1 MKSAKGLCLLLVLLL
16 SAGIAIADESPDSAD
31 IRHTEVITIDRAVEL
46 AMINNI
52 QLASSA
58 IDVRIKKR
66 AKDLAWN
73 VLLPGVQATGT
84 LARSNNADN
93 PYADI
98 IKMVNP
104 SYVSSEPR
112 EQDHWSVLA
121 GLDITLNLNLAL
133 VEGMKATRQN
143 YEAGLISY
151 DQARQDTEINV
162 RKAFYGILLQEGN
175 LAVSRDKL
183 ATSRERLEQ
192 TRINYRNGLVSE
204 LTYIQMQLAVETLRP
219 SIMETELQLEQ
230 QKNLFAFLI
239 GLPLG
244 TAIILEGDIDPDMDD
259 FDADELVRE
268 HLGNRL
274 DLAAM
279 EKNRELLET
288 RLRATQIQRFTP
300 SIALRQSFSPRLS
313 AIDASWT
320 DTGNWNDSSGAFS
333 VTVLFNITD
342 MLPFS
347 GKGVEAAETR
357 DSIEKIDL
365 GFSQMLY
372 NAELEVRDLIKKL
385 DKSKASI
392 TAMDLNVAMAE
403 KAYRLTEQGYRAG
416 TIEYL
421 DLKDAENTLI
431 EARLGVL
438 AEKYK
443 YLSALLDLEKA
454 LNTKF

>member
-1 MKSAKGLCLLLVLLL
+1 MKSAKGLCVLLGLLL
-16 SAGIAIADESPDSAD
+16 SAGIVLADEPDGSAETPD
-31 IRHTEVITIDRAVEL
+31 IKVITVERAVEL
-46 AMINNI
+46 AMTNNI

-84 LARSNNADN
+84 LARSNNISN
-93 PYADI
+93 PYADLI
-98 IKMVNP
+98 RMVNP
-104 SYVSSEPR
+104 SYVEPEVE
-112 EQDHWSVLA
+112 EQDHWSVMA
-121 GLDITLNLNLAL
+121 GLELSLNLNLAL

-143 YEAGLISY
+143 YEAGLITY
-151 DQARQDTEINV
+151 EQARQDTEINV

-175 LAVSRDKL
+175 LAVARDKL
-183 ATSRERLEQ
+183 ATSEERLEQ

-204 LTYIQMQLAVETLRP
+204 LTYLQMQLAVETQRP
-219 SIMETELQLEQ
+219 SIMETELELDQ
-230 QKNLFAFLI
+230 QKNMFAFLI

-244 TAIILEGDIDPDMDD
+244 TKITLEGEINPDTEN

-279 EKNRELLET
+279 EKTRELLET
-288 RLRATQIQRFTP
+288 QLRATQIQRFTP

-313 AIDASWT
+313 AIGDSWT

-333 VTVLFNITD
+333 ITVLFNITD

-357 DSIEKIDL
+357 DSLEKIEL
-365 GFSQMLY
+365 GFSQMVY
-372 NAELEVRDLIKKL
+372 NAELEIRDLIKKL

-403 KAYRLTEQGYRAG
+403 KAYRLTEQAYRAG
-416 TIEYL
+416 TVEYL
-421 DLKDAENTLI
+421 DLKDAETTLV

>member
-1 MKSAKGLCLLLVLLL
+1 MKFAKGLSLLLVLFL
-16 SAGIAIADESPDSAD
+16 SAGIVFADESNGNAE
-31 IRHTEVITIDRAVEL
+31 TGTVEVITIERAVEL

-73 VLLPGVQATGT
+73 VLLPGVQTTGT
-84 LARSNNADN
+84 LARSNNVTN
-93 PYADI
+93 PYADLI
-98 IKMVNP
+98 RMVNP
-104 SYVSSEPR
+104 MYEEPEPS
-112 EQDHWSVLA
+112 EQDHWNVMA
-121 GLDITLNLNLAL
+121 GLEISLNLNLAL

-143 YEAGLISY
+143 YEAGLITY
-151 DQARQDTEINV
+151 EQAQQDTEINV

-175 LAVSRDKL
+175 LEVARDKL
-183 ATSRERLEQ
+183 ATSEERLEQ

-204 LTYIQMQLAVETLRP
+204 LTYLQMQLAVETQRP
-219 SIMETELQLEQ
+219 SIMETELELEQ

-239 GLPLG
+239 GLPIG
-244 TAIILEGDIDPDMDD
+244 TKIILDGEIDPSMEE
-259 FDADELVRE
+259 FNADELVRE

-274 DLAAM
+274 DFAAM
-279 EKNRELLET
+279 EKTRELLET
-288 RLRATQIQRFTP
+288 QLRATQIQRFTP
-300 SIALRQSFSPRLS
+300 SIALKQSFAPRLS
-313 AIDASWT
+313 AIDDSWI

-333 VTVLFNITD
+333 ITILFNITD

-357 DSIEKIDL
+357 DSLEKIEL
-365 GFSQMLY
+365 GFNQMVY
-372 NAELEVRDLIKKL
+372 NAELEIRDLVKKL

-392 TAMDLNVAMAE
+392 SAMDLNVAMAD
-403 KAYRLTEQGYRAG
+403 KAYRLTEQAYRAG
-416 TIEYL
+416 TVEYL
-421 DLKDAENTLI
+421 DLKDAETTLV